1 MNTESPATDKAPA
14 NEGLG
19 ATLRAALLLFLLLSA
34 VTGLLYPLL
43 VTGAA
48 QALFPRQANGSLIER
63 GGHPV
68 GSALIGQAFTEPRYF
83 WGRPSATAPA
93 PYNAAASGGSNL
105 GPTSGP
111 LKDAVRERVAALR
124 AADPGNTAPVPVDLV
139 TASGSGLDPHIS
151 LAAALYQAPRVA
163 RARGLAPGAV
173 AALVEGQ
180 AQRPL
185 IPGLGEP
192 RVNVLELNL
201 ALDAAAAPV
210 R

>member
-1 MNTESPATDKAPA
+1 MKTDDTPSTR
-14 NEGLG
+14 EGLG
-19 ATLRAALLLFLLLSA
+19 TTLRAAVLLFLLLSV

-43 VTGAA
+43 LTGAA
-48 QALFPRQANGSLIER
+48 QTLFAHQANGSLIQRE
-63 GGHPV
+63 GKPV
-68 GSALIGQAFTEPRYF
+68 GSALIGQAFTEPGYF
-83 WGRPSATAPA
+83 WGRPSATGPA

-105 GPTSGP
+105 GPTSQP
-111 LKDAVRERVAALR
+111 LQDAVRERVAALR

-151 LAAALYQAPRVA
+151 LAAAQYQIDRVA
-163 RARGLAPGAV
+163 RARDQAPDTV
-173 AALVEGQ
+173 QALVEHH

-201 ALDAAAAPV
+201 ALDAAAKPV